1 MIDAHRRDVLLHRQ
15 LHNPLEYPH
24 RVISIEFDMLRDV
37 VNGERLIVV
46 IGNKSQL
53 RKTAHG
59 VRRYSCGCVMFY

>member
-15 LHNPLEYPH
+15 LHNPLEYSH

-46 IGNKSQL
+46 IGGDAANL
-53 RKTAHG
+53 LI
-59 VRRYSCGCVMFY
+59 

>member
-46 IGNKSQL
+46 IGNKSQHLAYVKL
-53 RKTAHG
+53 RMA
-59 VRRYSCGCVMFY
+59 